1 VAEGGLN
8 QVESVPA
15 ASAAEL
21 VASGNVRVLDVRN
34 PDEWADLGI
43 IPGAI
48 LLPLDLLASA
58 AATLPRE
65 GAPILVCC
73 EHGIRSRTAARFL
86 ATAGFPRVLVMTGG
100 MPCWTGPRQFET
112 HDIDPVVGPSSWL
125 LLNADLLR
133 PPPAHRQREG
143 TAPPRRALDVACGRG
158 RHALL
163 LAAGGLEVRAV
174 DHDAEAVASL
184 RRVAGRLGLRVEAE
198 IVDLEAPG
206 TDLGEGLYDIVLG
219 IHYLHRPLFPALRRS
234 LRTGGVLIYETFTV
248 AQAARGK
255 PTNPDYLLKPGELRR
270 LVAPLEIVRERE
282 GEFEGRHVAAVAARL
297 TA

>member
-1 VAEGGLN
+1 MAARGSDQIENVQVA
-8 QVESVPA
+8 A
-15 ASAAEL
+15 AAEL
-21 VASGNVRVLDVRN
+21 VASGSVRVLDVRN
-34 PDEWADLGI
+34 PDEWAELGT

-58 AATLPRE
+58 AATLLRE

-86 ATAGFPRVLVMTGG
+86 ATAGFPRVLDMTGG
-100 MPCWTGPRQFET
+100 MSCWTGPRQFGM

-133 PPPAHRQREG
+133 PPPAVRPGAATRS
-143 TAPPRRALDVACGRG
+143 RRALDVACGRG

-163 LAAGGLEVRAV
+163 LAGAGLEVRAL
-174 DHDAEAVASL
+174 DRDAEALASL
-184 RRVAGRLGLRVEAE
+184 RRAAGRLGLRVEAE
-198 IVDLEAPG
+198 VVDLEAPG
-206 TDLGEGLYDIVLG
+206 TDLGDGLYDIVLG

-234 LRTGGVLIYETFTV
+234 LRTGGALIYETFTT

-255 PTNPDYLLKPGELRR
+255 PTNPDFLLQPGELRR

-282 GEFEGRHVAAVAARL
+282 GEFEGRCVASVAARL
-297 TA
+297 IG

>member
-1 VAEGGLN
+1 LPGDGSD
-8 QVESVPA
+8 QVENVPA
-15 ASAAEL
+15 AAAAEL
-21 VASGNVRVLDVRN
+21 VASRSVRVLDVRN
-34 PDEWADLGI
+34 PDEWAELGT

-48 LLPLDLLASA
+48 LLPLDLIASA

-65 GAPILVCC
+65 GLPILVCC

-86 ATAGFPRVLVMTGG
+86 ATAGFPGVLDMIGG
-100 MPCWTGPRQFET
+100 MSCWTGPRQFET

-133 PPPAHRQREG
+133 PPPAARHG
-143 TAPPRRALDVACGRG
+143 ATAHSRRALDVACGRG

-163 LAAGGLEVRAV
+163 LAAAGLNVRAV

-184 RRVAGRLGLRVEAE
+184 QRTAGRLGLRVETE
-198 IVDLEAPG
+198 LVDLEAPG
-206 TDLGEGLYDIVLG
+206 ADLGEGLYDIVLG

-234 LRTGGVLIYETFTV
+234 LRTGGVLIYETFTA

-255 PTNPDYLLKPGELRR
+255 PTNPDFLLQPGELRR

-282 GEFEGRHVAAVAARL
+282 GEFEGRHVASVAARL
-297 TA
+297 IG

>member
-1 VAEGGLN
+1 MAARGSDQIENVQVA
-8 QVESVPA
+8 A
-15 ASAAEL
+15 AAEL
-21 VASGNVRVLDVRN
+21 VASESVRVLDVRN
-34 PDEWADLGI
+34 PDEWAELGT

-48 LLPLDLLASA
+48 LLPLDLLACA

-86 ATAGFPRVLVMTGG
+86 ATAGFPRVLDMTGG
-100 MPCWTGPRQFET
+100 MSCWTGPRQFGT

-133 PPPAHRQREG
+133 PPPAVRPGAATRS
-143 TAPPRRALDVACGRG
+143 RRAPDVSCGRG

-163 LAAGGLEVRAV
+163 LAAAGLEVRAL
-174 DHDAEAVASL
+174 DRDAEALASL
-184 RRVAGRLGLRVEAE
+184 RQAAGRLGLPVEAE
-198 IVDLEAPG
+198 LVDLEAPG
-206 TDLGEGLYDIVLG
+206 TDLGDGLYDIVLG

-282 GEFEGRHVAAVAARL
+282 GEFEGRCVASVAARL
-297 TA
+297 IG